1 MGQGDSGNNNKANER
16 LTDLRNGLLGLH
28 KALLDSERNLY
39 ERDIARITSNQQL
52 LELVLH
58 DPFFAWLHELSE
70 LIVLIDEVLEAR
82 DPPTLFH
89 AGRLIARA
97 RSLLAP
103 AETGEGFERQYFEAL
118 QRDPNVVMAHS
129 DMMKVFAGLQ

>member
-1 MGQGDSGNNNKANER
+1 MELAESAEDNKANQR
-16 LTDLRNGLLGLH
+16 LTDLRNGLLDLH
-28 KALLDSERNLY
+28 KALLDSERNRY

-58 DPFFAWLHELSE
+58 DPFFGWLHELSE
-70 LIVLIDEVLEAR
+70 LIVLIDEILEAKE
-82 DPPTLFH
+82 PPTLFH
-89 AGRLIARA
+89 ADRLVARA

-118 QRDPNVVMAHS
+118 QRDPNVVIAHS
-129 DMMKVFAGLQ
+129 DMMKVFAGLR